1 MAGQGRNNRGGRAGH
16 GDSSGRGRGRVPTRT
31 KSVKTGLTKELENN
45 IFDLGERSSA
55 DLMRNTQI
63 KFALYIGGLYGGD
76 IMGELDTKKE
86 FVTTQPTFPESA
98 ESRRLKYETMI
109 RAQQTE
115 AVDSLTKKISR
126 VQNRLASTPFT
137 EVDVIEQ
144 LKEEVSQ
151 LQVKLLRARYDASS
165 DIELP
170 LTEEEKGE
178 WRQSQKAYADR
189 VQKHLLNQ
197 QKAFAIIIGQ
207 CTQRLQD
214 KLHDD
219 SQWEKV
225 NKNQKPLELYTLI
238 ERVVMKQTGDEY
250 PPHNLVDNLLAVLT
264 MKQQN
269 NQSNPQWYEKL
280 NTRVD
285 VAESVGVQFDN
296 FSCLWEY
303 CCEAREWKE
312 YDTLTP
318 DEQSTIRNDSKERL
332 LAYLLIINSSNTA
345 THESVKSNLLEA
357 FIAKRDEYP
366 ITRSDAIALLNK
378 YDERK
383 PPPTAVSEGTAFAQK
398 GKLKKSEDKGK
409 KKEQAKEENDK
420 GSDTKRVKCFFCDK
434 AGHIASSCPAK
445 KKFLANNDD
454 LSSILSKS
462 SKKEELEKIRKMQI
476 NNLCR

>member
-1 MAGQGRNNRGGRAGH
+1 MAGRGRNNRGGGAGR

-55 DLMRNTQI
+55 DLMQNTQI
-63 KFALYIGGLYGGD
+63 KIALYIGGLYGGD

-137 EVDVIEQ
+137 EVDAIEQ
-144 LKEEVSQ
+144 LEEEVSQ
-151 LQVKLLRARYDASS
+151 LQVKLLRAQYDASS

-269 NQSNPQWYEKL
+269 NQSNPQ
-280 NTRVD
+280 
-285 VAESVGVQFDN
+285 
-296 FSCLWEY
+296 
-303 CCEAREWKE
+303 
-312 YDTLTP
+312 
-318 DEQSTIRNDSKERL
+318 
-332 LAYLLIINSSNTA
+332 
-345 THESVKSNLLEA
+345 
-357 FIAKRDEYP
+357 
-366 ITRSDAIALLNK
+366 
-378 YDERK
+378 
-383 PPPTAVSEGTAFAQK
+383 
-398 GKLKKSEDKGK
+398 
-409 KKEQAKEENDK
+409 
-420 GSDTKRVKCFFCDK
+420 
-434 AGHIASSCPAK
+434 
-445 KKFLANNDD
+445 
-454 LSSILSKS
+454 
-462 SKKEELEKIRKMQI
+462 
-476 NNLCR
+476 